1 MGYVWTGT
9 LLFPIKYL
17 RTYVQSSPMLHAV
30 ITVTLYGFSGKIY
43 FQYISQYKWRRV
55 SKNFYFC
62 KCFTNFLDNSPIVPL
77 WCPPMF
83 SRVFPLFHG
92 RFPWFLRSSIR
103 FSKIINFFQ
112 TINQSFLDQTFI
124 QRNFHRWLNWLLLAW
139 SQNWQITTIIIH
151 DVPSTS
157 FSGSCT
163 CCLGHPLL
171 AHLIIY

>member
-77 WCPPMF
+77 WCPPC
-83 SRVFPLFHG
+83 FPG
-92 RFPWFLRSSIR
+92 CFPCFMVGSPGFYDLLLDFLRSLI
-103 FSKIINFFQ
+103 FSKLLIKVFL
-112 TINQSFLDQTFI
+112 TKLSFRETFI
-124 QRNFHRWLNWLLLAW
+124 DGW
-139 SQNWQITTIIIH
+139 T
-151 DVPSTS
+151 
-157 FSGSCT
+157 G
-163 CCLGHPLL
+163 CC
-171 AHLIIY
+171 